1 MLPVDDRCFCCG
13 RNESACS
20 GAIEN
25 PQREEVS
32 TVKYVAPSYMVAE
45 PVGDVTTLVTPA
57 AYAVVA
63 VIVIVALV
71 VKS

>member
-1 MLPVDDRCFCCG
+1 M
-13 RNESACS
+13 
-20 GAIEN
+20 
-25 PQREEVS
+25 
-32 TVKYVAPSYMVAE
+32 KYVSPSYMVAE